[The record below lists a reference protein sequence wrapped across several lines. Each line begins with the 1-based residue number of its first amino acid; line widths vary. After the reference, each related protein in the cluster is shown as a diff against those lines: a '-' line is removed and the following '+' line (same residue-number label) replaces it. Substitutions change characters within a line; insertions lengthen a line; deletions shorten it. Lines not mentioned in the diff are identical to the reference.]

1 MKITLVE
8 VFAVTAVV
16 ALVATLIS
24 RHAGSDDVTETEVN
38 ESEPNVEPEV
48 V

>member
-8 VFAVTAVV
+8 VFAVAAVV

-24 RHAGSDDVTETEVN
+24 HHAGSDDVTETEVN
-38 ESEPNVEPEV
+38 ESETTAEAEV